1 MKRKH
6 FRIHLNIGTIIFII
20 LFIYL
25 FATLILYITRRHV
38 ETYQVISGTL
48 SGNDTYTAL
57 IGRDES
63 VIQSSSDGY
72 VNYFINGTQRVSNS
86 ELICVVGD
94 SKDLTSKS
102 TIDDADYIKLREL
115 TSQAA
120 KKFDNQKFSD
130 IYDLQYNISN
140 ILWDS
145 QIDSN
150 EAGNFYS
157 STGDGMASVYIDGY
171 EYFNEEDLTA
181 DMGQNSGYKPQK
193 LNNQDKVIAGTPIY
207 RLINSE
213 EWSIYFPITDEQT
226 IKLAAIENIKVKFLT
241 DNNTETGKLTFFQ
254 NGTQRFGKITF
265 TSGMYRYINERFVDV
280 EIVSNMQTGLKIPAS
295 SIVTKKFYTVPAEYL
310 TSSGDDNDVG
320 FLKEETDDSGNKTT
334 IFVSATLYASTKDDS
349 GNDDLYYI
357 DMKTFND
364 GDTLVKP
371 DSSDRYTISETAEL
385 EGVYCVNRG
394 YSVFRKI
401 SVIDKNSEFCIVEEG
416 TSYGLSLY
424 DYIVKD
430 GSSVK
435 ENDIVN

>member
-6 FRIHLNIGTIIFII
+6 FRIHLNIGTIIFVI

-25 FATLILYITRRHV
+25 FATLILYITRKHV
-38 ETYQVISGTL
+38 ETYQVISGPL

-63 VIQSSSDGY
+63 VIQSSSEGY

-86 ELICVVGD
+86 ELICIVSD
-94 SKDLTSKS
+94 SENLTSS
-102 TIDDADYIKLREL
+102 TTIDNADYIKLREL
-115 TSQAA
+115 TSQTA
-120 KKFDNQKFSD
+120 KSFDNQKFSE

-145 QIDSN
+145 QLNST
-150 EAGNFYS
+150 EAGNLYS
-157 STGDGMASVYIDGY
+157 STGDGMASVYTDGY

-181 DMGQNSGYKPQK
+181 DMGQNLDYKPKK
-193 LNNQDKVIAGTPIY
+193 LNNQEKVSVGTPLY
-207 RLINSE
+207 RMINSE

-226 IKLAAIENIKVKFLT
+226 IKLASIENIKVKFLT

-280 EIVSNMQTGLKIPAS
+280 EIVSNMQTGLKIPTS
-295 SIVTKKFYTVPAEYL
+295 SIVTKKFYTIPAEYL

-320 FLKEETDDSGNKTT
+320 FLKEKTDDSGNKSTV
-334 IFVSATLYASTKDDS
+334 FVSATLYASTKDDS
-349 GNDDLYYI
+349 GNDELYYI
-357 DMKTFND
+357 DMGIFND
-364 GDTLVKP
+364 GDIIVKP
-371 DSSDRYTISETAEL
+371 DSSDKYTVNETAEL

-401 SVIDKNSEFCIVEEG
+401 SVIDKNSDFCIVEEG

>member
-1 MKRKH
+1 MKRRH

-25 FATLILYITRRHV
+25 FVTLILYITRKHV
-38 ETYQVISGTL
+38 ETYQVISGPL

-57 IGRDES
+57 IGRDEA

-72 VNYFINGTQRVSNS
+72 INYFINGTQRVSNS
-86 ELICVVGD
+86 ELICVVSD
-94 SKDLTSKS
+94 SKDLTSSS
-102 TIDDADYIKLREL
+102 TIDNTDYIKLREL
-115 TSQAA
+115 TSQTA

-130 IYDLQYNISN
+130 IYDLQYSIAN

-145 QIDSN
+145 QIDST

-157 STGDGMASVYIDGY
+157 STGDGMASVYTDDY

-181 DMGQNSGYKPQK
+181 DMGQNSNYKPKK
-193 LNNQDKVIAGTPIY
+193 LNNQDKVTAGTPLY
-207 RLINSE
+207 RMINSE

-226 IKLAAIENIKVKFLT
+226 IKLASIENIKVKFLT

-265 TSGMYRYINERFVDV
+265 TSGIYRYINERFVDV
-280 EIVSNMQTGLKIPAS
+280 EIVSNMQTGLKIPTS
-295 SIVTKKFYTVPAEYL
+295 SIVTKKFYTIPAEYL
-310 TSSGDDNDVG
+310 TSSGEDNDVG
-320 FLKEETDDSGNKTT
+320 FLKEKTDDSGNKSTV
-334 IFVSATLYASTKDDS
+334 FVSATLYASTKDDS
-349 GNDDLYYI
+349 GNDELYYI
-357 DMKTFND
+357 DMDTFED
-364 GDTLVKP
+364 GDILVKP
-371 DSSDRYTISETAEL
+371 DSSDRYTVNETAEL

-430 GSSVK
+430 GSSVN